1 MSDQPA
7 NLRSLFDA
15 ASELPPEA
23 QEAWLEQHCADPALR
38 ERVRRLLR
46 AQVRTQD
53 PLAIA
58 PQERLAAI
66 DIPKPALGERR
77 RIADFTL
84 IRPVG
89 HGGMATVYLAE
100 RSGFAQRVAIKL
112 LHRTLLS
119 DLDRKL
125 FERERKV
132 LASLEHPS
140 IARLIDGGV
149 TELHEPYLVMEYVEG
164 LPITEYARQRAL
176 APAARVALLID
187 VCDAVATAHAQ
198 LIVHRDL
205 KPSNVLIN
213 AEGRVKLLDFG
224 VAKVLA
230 DDAELT
236 REGVAGFTPDY
247 AAPEQIGDGV
257 ISTATDVYALG
268 VMALELLI
276 GSKRAALRKLK
287 PSQAVLLPDEEGATL
302 ALTQRGLAHFL
313 RGDLDNVLQKCL
325 EEDPQRRYQGAAALA
340 EDLRRFLRHQPV
352 SAHPPSRW
360 YLVRKFALRHRGGVI
375 LTALLTLATL
385 TSLVLALR
393 WGQEARMQAERAAQ
407 LATDAEQARARAE
420 TALQVSQTV
429 QDFLIDMFDEAVPS
443 VPQAQEPSVRELVS
457 RAEQRV
463 DEELAQAP
471 AVAVELYRS
480 LVQMHNAMSDYPGAK
495 RISAKAVAFAKA
507 HFPADSLELRRIEF
521 GDAMLR
527 ERGREA
533 GALEQMEA
541 LVARLAPGDV
551 GIEALQQRTS
561 LGAALAQSGRTDEGV
576 ALLAQSLPP
585 LRSQCAGASQ
595 TDACRLLATALNNL
609 NVSSFAARRYEIAQR
624 YGLEA
629 LELAR
634 RTYGE
639 EHRETA
645 KLIGNLGLVEF
656 YLGHQAQALAHTLQ
670 SIDLF
675 ERIEGSDSLSINYMR
690 QTLANVYAVS
700 GRKLEAIAV
709 HERVIRDVDSG
720 RQTGLGVD
728 VFRIN
733 YAKELIQVGRYRE
746 AEQQLALAQA
756 LLGPDSPKSR
766 GGLARIH
773 EARALIRAEADGD
786 QAGALAEAEAA
797 LALRPLNPDATATE
811 RILTLLIA
819 HRVASTPTLL
829 PQAAAYWAEI
839 ESLAAKDAHTL
850 PSVQRGMALRRAE
863 MALAQ
868 GDGAG
873 MRAALAQL
881 RATIDHQVPHAY
893 EDEAQ
898 LIEREWQTR
907 SGAVPAD
914 QKAWLAELSSRYGP
928 DARLV
933 RRGQALL
940 GSP

>member
-46 AQVRTQD
+46 AQMRTQD

-149 TELHEPYLVMEYVEG
+149 TELREPYLVMEYVEG

-176 APAARVALLID
+176 APAAQVALLID

-287 PSQAVLLPDEEGATL
+287 PSQAVLLPDDEGTTL

-340 EDLRRFLRHQPV
+340 EDLRRFAPPASQRASALALV
-352 SAHPPSRW
+352 SGAQIRAAPSRW
-360 YLVRKFALRHRGGVI
+360 RHPHGLV
-375 LTALLTLATL
+375 
-385 TSLVLALR
+385 
-393 WGQEARMQAERAAQ
+393 
-407 LATDAEQARARAE
+407 DAG
-420 TALQVSQTV
+420 
-429 QDFLIDMFDEAVPS
+429 
-443 VPQAQEPSVRELVS
+443 
-457 RAEQRV
+457 
-463 DEELAQAP
+463 
-471 AVAVELYRS
+471 
-480 LVQMHNAMSDYPGAK
+480 H
-495 RISAKAVAFAKA
+495 
-507 HFPADSLELRRIEF
+507 ADL
-521 GDAMLR
+521 
-527 ERGREA
+527 A
-533 GALEQMEA
+533 GA
-541 LVARLAPGDV
+541 
-551 GIEALQQRTS
+551 
-561 LGAALAQSGRTDEGV
+561 GAALGARGAHAGRTRRAACD
-576 ALLAQSLPP
+576 
-585 LRSQCAGASQ
+585 RRRAGAG
-595 TDACRLLATALNNL
+595 
-609 NVSSFAARRYEIAQR
+609 ARRNRAA
-624 YGLEA
+624 G
-629 LELAR
+629 
-634 RTYGE
+634 
-639 EHRETA
+639 
-645 KLIGNLGLVEF
+645 
-656 YLGHQAQALAHTLQ
+656 
-670 SIDLF
+670 
-675 ERIEGSDSLSINYMR
+675 
-690 QTLANVYAVS
+690 LAN
-700 GRKLEAIAV
+700 G
-709 HERVIRDVDSG
+709 
-720 RQTGLGVD
+720 
-728 VFRIN
+728 
-733 YAKELIQVGRYRE
+733 
-746 AEQQLALAQA
+746 
-756 LLGPDSPKSR
+756 
-766 GGLARIH
+766 
-773 EARALIRAEADGD
+773 
-786 QAGALAEAEAA
+786 
-797 LALRPLNPDATATE
+797 
-811 RILTLLIA
+811 
-819 HRVASTPTLL
+819 
-829 PQAAAYWAEI
+829 
-839 ESLAAKDAHTL
+839 
-850 PSVQRGMALRRAE
+850 
-863 MALAQ
+863 
-868 GDGAG
+868 
-873 MRAALAQL
+873 
-881 RATIDHQVPHAY
+881 
-893 EDEAQ
+893 
-898 LIEREWQTR
+898 
-907 SGAVPAD
+907 
-914 QKAWLAELSSRYGP
+914 
-928 DARLV
+928 ARLSDRHV
-933 RRGQALL
+933 RRSRA
-940 GSP
+940 